1 MGSSWRDRVTRRR
14 GVCRQR
20 EGTQVDGR
28 RVAAAAQAM
37 VENQQPGIGQALA
50 ELAQVMLQHKACPAV
65 A

>member
-20 EGTQVDGR
+20 EGAQVDGR
-28 RVAAAAQAM
+28 PVAVAAQAM
-37 VENQQPGIGQALA
+37 VENQQPGIGEALA
-50 ELAQVMLQHKACPAV
+50 QLTQVVFQHKACPAV